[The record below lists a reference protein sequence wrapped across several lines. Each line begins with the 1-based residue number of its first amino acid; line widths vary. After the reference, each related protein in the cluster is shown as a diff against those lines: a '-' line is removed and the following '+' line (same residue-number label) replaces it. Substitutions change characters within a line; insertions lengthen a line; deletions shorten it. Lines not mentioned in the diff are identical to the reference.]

1 MNQLTLIILN
11 CDYAEDKDVE
21 LSFVGW
27 KVGFGSRSSGQ
38 KWAFQDCVTLSKT
51 STTVESQSFF
61 MRK

>member
-27 KVGFGSRSSGQ
+27 KVGFGSRSSKQ
-38 KWAFQDCVTLSKT
+38 RKEACPLSKT